1 MNDQHPV
8 FSKITDLNASL
19 GQNKNDALTA
29 LLDSDHREA
38 YKTHIQT
45 LIDDLKWIVERMG
58 DDAP

>member
-8 FSKITDLNASL
+8 FSKIADLNAAL
-19 GQNKNDALTA
+19 GQNKSDALTA